1 VYRLEDGDNAPQLI
15 VTSNANQ
22 FIYEPTTLS
31 PKPSGQSITVRAQR
45 KNLASLITPIEVNS
59 GSNRPELTYVDT
71 VGGIDTYTI
80 SATEFSQSF
89 SSNNFD
95 EVTYSFT
102 GSDVFGNSQSD
113 EITLS
118 KVVNFDA
125 VSLVLSNESTS
136 FPAKSTGEVT
146 GGFAASSGSVQMFIG
161 SNQITHDDVGGG
173 RLKNTFDIT
182 SISQNNVTASSTS
195 PTDKFYSITGFDT
208 NKDSGSLTLDI
219 EYLAGDNT
227 NNTIIS
233 KDCIIYKI

>member
-1 VYRLEDGDNAPQLI
+1 MVVLILTQYLQL
-15 VTSNANQ
+15 Q
-22 FIYEPTTLS
+22 
-31 PKPSGQSITVRAQR
+31 
-45 KNLASLITPIEVNS
+45 
-59 GSNRPELTYVDT
+59 
-71 VGGIDTYTI
+71 
-80 SATEFSQSF
+80 FSQSF
-89 SSNNFD
+89 ASNNFD

-146 GGFAASSGSVQMFIG
+146 GGFTASSGSVQMFIG
-161 SNQITHDDVGGG
+161 SNQITHDDIGGG

-182 SISQNNVTASSTS
+182 SISENNVTASSTS

-219 EYLAGDNT
+219 EYLAGDSTTTQSFEKIVSYTKSKKAST
-227 NNTIIS
+227 NCFN
-233 KDCIIYKI
+233 